1 MGAHPEGLETVTTLD
16 VLAGRVAQGEPVAL
30 EDAPLLL
37 GTHDLIALGSMADAV
52 RRQLHDA
59 RATYVRVLDVHV
71 DAVPATLPAGASAGE
86 FRLVGRPASLAAAC
100 AAVSSARALAVDTPL
115 TGFSLED
122 LLQLPESPD
131 DVFRSLAAAG
141 LDALAEVR
149 VDAPGASAEAIGRA
163 RSAGLRVDRLTVGT
177 APPDPVA
184 LLADVLEL
192 QRRAGGLR
200 AFAPLPRLSDPA
212 APSTG
217 YDDVR
222 LVALARLLLR
232 EIPSVQVD
240 WPLYGPKLAQ
250 VALVVGADDVDGV
263 AAVEQA
269 GLGPRRGA
277 VEEILRNIRAAG
289 LEPVERDGAF
299 AVRRSGPAPVGLG

>member
-16 VLAGRVAQGEPVAL
+16 ALAGRVAQGEPLAL

-37 GTHDLIALGSMADAV
+37 GTHDLIALGSLADAV
-52 RRQLHDA
+52 RRQLHGA
-59 RATYVRVLDVHV
+59 RATFGRVLEVHV

-86 FRLVGRPASLAAAC
+86 IRLVGRPASLAAAC
-100 AAVSSARALAVDTPL
+100 TAVSAARALAGEGPL
-115 TGFSLED
+115 TGFSLMDVSD
-122 LLQLPESPD
+122 LPGGDE
-131 DVFRSLAAAG
+131 VFRRLAASG

-149 VDAPGASAEAIGRA
+149 VDAPGVPDEAIERA
-163 RSAGLRVDRLTVGT
+163 RAAGLRVERLTVGA
-177 APPDPVA
+177 APADPIA
-184 LLADVLEL
+184 LLASVLEL
-192 QRRAGGLR
+192 QRRVGGLR
-200 AFAPLPRLSDPA
+200 AFAPLPRVSDPA

-222 LVALARLLLR
+222 LIALSRLLLR
-232 EIPSVQVD
+232 EIPTVQVD

-263 AAVEQA
+263 AAVESVGV
-269 GLGPRRGA
+269 GLRRSA
-277 VEEILRNIRAAG
+277 LEEILRNIRAAG

-299 AVRRSGPAPVGLG
+299 AVRRVGPAPVGQA